1 MNYAYKIEAQRQRFY
16 GSARSIMRKALKS
29 YTAALMVE
37 VNKATTTQ
45 EIILASEKELKPDAI
60 RKAMLMIYGKTIPYF
75 ANQAVKQL
83 KPKKATPDN
92 IEVDYWHAYIKSK
105 VVPKLAN
112 RIKLMTET
120 TEKVFKDTCRRLC
133 ADGLAEG
140 LGVDKIARNIQSE
153 LGIAEKYR
161 AERIARTEVVSASN
175 EGSLAGAK
183 STDLDLDK
191 EWISYIDDKTRESH
205 IELNGA
211 TVPMKDNF
219 SNGLE
224 YPGDPTGEAEEVINC
239 RCTIGYVVK
248 DDEIS
253 IGRTIPE

>member
-1 MNYAYKIEAQRQRFY
+1 MNYAHKIEAQRQRFY
-16 GSARSIMRKALKS
+16 GTARSIMRKALKS
-29 YTAALMVE
+29 YTTELMTE
-37 VNKATTTQ
+37 INKANSTQ
-45 EIILASEKELKPDAI
+45 EIIQASEKNLRPDAI
-60 RKAMLMIYGKTIPYF
+60 RKAMLILYGKTIPYF

-83 KPKKATPDN
+83 KPKKSTPDN
-92 IEVDYWHAYIKSK
+92 IELDYWHAYINSK

-112 RIKLMTET
+112 RITWITNT
-120 TEKVFKDTCRRLC
+120 TEDIFKSTCRRLC
-133 ADGLAEG
+133 DEAIQQG
-140 LGVDKIARNIQSE
+140 LGVDNIASNIQKE

-191 EWISYIDDKTRESH
+191 EWIAYIDDKTRDSH
-205 IELNGA
+205 IDLNGT
-211 TVPMKDNF
+211 TVAMNENF

-224 YPGDPTGEAEEVINC
+224 YPGDPSGEAEDVINC

-248 DDEIS
+248 DNEIE
-253 IGRTIPE
+253 IGRNIPE